1 MEQVT
6 SKDGTRIAFDRTGAG
21 PALVLVN
28 GAFND
33 RSMTAEKAAGLGAY
47 FTAASYDRRGRGDSS
62 DNTNDTLPYAV
73 DREIEDLTAVIE
85 AVGGDAYVYAMSSGA
100 ALSLLAAAAGAP
112 IAGLAVFEPPYRL
125 PGAPPAPERYL
136 ERMTEFGAARRSVDA
151 ARLFMEAVGMPAE
164 AFDGFTQTP
173 EWPTFA
179 AMAHTLAYDA
189 AVMDDST
196 VPEEPL
202 ARVSVPTIAFASS
215 ASPDWLRGGAE
226 AVGKFVPGAEY
237 REVDGIFHD
246 APPEVVGPILKEFF
260 AAHR

>member
-1 MEQVT
+1 MEHVT
-6 SKDGTRIAFDRTGAG
+6 SEDGTRIAFDRTGAG

-47 FTAASYDRRGRGDSS
+47 FTAVSYDRRGRGDSG
-62 DNTNDTLPYAV
+62 DALPYAV
-73 DREIEDLTAVIE
+73 EREVEDLAAVIE
-85 AVGGDAYVYAMSSGA
+85 AVGGAHVYGMSSGA
-100 ALSLLAAAAGAP
+100 ALSLVAAAAGVP
-112 IAGLAVFEPPYRL
+112 MTGLVVFEPPYRL

-151 ARLFMEAVGMPAE
+151 ARLFMEAVGMPPE
-164 AFDGFTQTP
+164 AFDGMLQTP

-189 AVMDDST
+189 AVMDDSA
-196 VPEEPL
+196 VPEELL
-202 ARVSVPTIAFASS
+202 ARVPVPTIALASS

-226 AVGKFVPGAEY
+226 AVGKFVPGARY
-237 REVDGIFHD
+237 RQVDGVFHD
-246 APPEVVGPILKEFF
+246 APPEIVGPIITEFF
-260 AAHR
+260 AIGV

>member
-47 FTAASYDRRGRGDSS
+47 FTAVSYDRRGRGDSG
-62 DNTNDTLPYAV
+62 DALPYAV
-73 DREIEDLTAVIE
+73 EREVEDLTAVIE
-85 AVGGDAYVYAMSSGA
+85 AVGGPAYVYGMSSGA
-100 ALSLLAAAAGAP
+100 ALSLLAAAAEAP

-136 ERMTEFGAARRSVDA
+136 ERMTEFGAARQSVDA
-151 ARLFMEAVGMPAE
+151 ARLFMEAVGMPAS
-164 AFDGFTQTP
+164 AFDDFLQTP

-189 AVMDDST
+189 AVMDDSA
-196 VPEEPL
+196 VPEEQL

-215 ASPDWLRGGAE
+215 ASPEWLRGGAE
-226 AVGKFVPGAEY
+226 AVGKFVPGARY
-237 REVDGIFHD
+237 RQVDGVFHD
-246 APPEVVGPILKEFF
+246 APPEIVGPILTEFF
-260 AAHR
+260 AGGV